1 MSLKNKL
8 FPILFL
14 GTAMLVTATTGLSQ
28 APNPAATQLK
38 ARKICEGLTG
48 VVCDPSLLKIMTGLL
63 EQNAPLQAALAAID
77 FNDSFYRKLK
87 NQVHPL
93 SNEDRV
99 ARGNLN
105 SFTAL
110 IVGMTR
116 DQIPFDQVLYGD
128 IIYTAEGG
136 TNGGDLRPFSIKNNL
151 HYDDAEMSGQPYKSM
166 LVKKTQSEL
175 GIFSPDTAAGILTT
189 PTFGQSYFLA
199 GTNRAVLAN
208 TYDAFLCHTI
218 EQLHDNTR
226 PKQYISKDVTHT
238 PGGDPSVYLKTC
250 SGCHAGMDAQ
260 RPAFWGWD
268 YVENVGLQFDPTR
281 RLTKLVRNTDQ
292 NPTGFEMTNN
302 AWVNLWTEGKNASL
316 GWNGKTEG
324 RGLKSWGQMLA
335 RSDAFAQCWAKRALT
350 GTCLVDPESPQ
361 ASTAINQLANRFT
374 NELSYD
380 LKKLYANASLMCSE

>member
-1 MSLKNKL
+1 ML
-8 FPILFL
+8 F
-14 GTAMLVTATTGLSQ
+14 TATIGLSQ
-28 APNPAATQLK
+28 GLNAAAIQLK

-63 EQNAPLQAALAAID
+63 DQNAPLQAALAAID

-136 TNGGDLRPFSIKNNL
+136 SNGGDLRPFSIRNNL
-151 HYDDAEMSGQPYKSM
+151 HYDDAEMSGQPYKTM

-175 GIFSPDTAAGILTT
+175 GMFSPEIASGILTT
-189 PTFGQSYFLA
+189 PTFGQQYFLA
-199 GTNRAVLAN
+199 GTNRAVLAE
-208 TYDAFLCHTI
+208 TYDAFLCHKI

-226 PKQYISKDVTHT
+226 PKQYISKDVTHS

-292 NPTGFEMTNN
+292 NPNGFEMKDN
-302 AWVNLWTEGKNASL
+302 AWVNLWTEGKNANL

-324 RGLKSWGQMLA
+324 RGLKAWGQMLA
-335 RSDAFAQCWAKRALT
+335 RSDAFGQCWAKRALT
-350 GTCLVDPESPQ
+350 ATCLVDPESPQ
-361 ASTAINQLANRFT
+361 SATAINQLANRFM

-380 LKKLYANASLMCSE
+380 LKKLYANASLMCSG